1 MDAGYRGRAAP
12 CQRERSDRALDRV
25 TAIDT
30 RPLRH
35 FVRQPRSPP
44 FGLLAEAVPQQ
55 PRAGNRPVSGAR
67 PALWTDNR
75 ETSGYVVETDCAR
88 PPPTGTT
95 VSQVKPSTVPWVFT
109 SGLHGLPALSRVLDL
124 PCVTGRRGMS
134 AFSRDLYFWTGRTNP
149 PSAQI
154 RGRGPELPLNRHG
167 HVFERLLGLDAIAP
181 SPGCGSPEG
190 GRYCRLGAHRRPM
203 PGGRLVRMDCSSACR
218 SLTLFELRATFLTG

>member
-30 RPLRH
+30 RPLRRFPDTRRH
-35 FVRQPRSPP
+35 PP

-55 PRAGNRPVSGAR
+55 PRAGDRPVSGAR

-75 ETSGYVVETDCAR
+75 ETSGCVVETDCGRPPQPAR
-88 PPPTGTT
+88 P
-95 VSQVKPSTVPWVFT
+95 
-109 SGLHGLPALSRVLDL
+109 LSRKILNRPL
-124 PCVTGRRGMS
+124 NLYSRPSRPSC
-134 AFSRDLYFWTGRTNP
+134 AFPGPRPAMCHRPPGHERVFQRFVFFSTGRTNP

-167 HVFERLLGLDAIAP
+167 HVIERLLGLDAIAP
-181 SPGCGSPEG
+181 SPGC
-190 GRYCRLGAHRRPM
+190 
-203 PGGRLVRMDCSSACR
+203 
-218 SLTLFELRATFLTG
+218 

>member
-1 MDAGYRGRAAP
+1 M
-12 CQRERSDRALDRV
+12 
-25 TAIDT
+25 
-30 RPLRH
+30 
-35 FVRQPRSPP
+35 
-44 FGLLAEAVPQQ
+44 
-55 PRAGNRPVSGAR
+55 SGAR
-67 PALWTDNR
+67 PALRTDSR
-75 ETSGYVVETDCAR
+75 ETLGYVVETDCGR

-95 VSQVKPSTVPWVFT
+95 ISQVITLNRPLGSLRP
-109 SGLHGLPALSRVLDL
+109 GLHGLPALSRVLDL

-167 HVFERLLGLDAIAP
+167 HVVERLLGLDAIAP

-203 PGGRLVRMDCSSACR
+203 PGGRLVRMELLFCMSQSHVIRAKGYLFDR
-218 SLTLFELRATFLTG
+218 SNRADVERPM

>member
-1 MDAGYRGRAAP
+1 MAGGAVTLRGLGRGLAAASFLWDAWSGQTAAAP
-12 CQRERSDRALDRV
+12 PQSNQ
-25 TAIDT
+25 
-30 RPLRH
+30 PLR
-35 FVRQPRSPP
+35 
-44 FGLLAEAVPQQ
+44 A
-55 PRAGNRPVSGAR
+55 
-67 PALWTDNR
+67 D
-75 ETSGYVVETDCAR
+75 
-88 PPPTGTT
+88 
-95 VSQVKPSTVPWVFT
+95 KPSTVPWVFT
-109 SGLHGLPALSRVLDL
+109 ADLHGLPAPSRVLDL

-167 HVFERLLGLDAIAP
+167 HVVERLLGLDAIAP

-218 SLTLFELRATFLTG
+218 SLTQFEHTGYLFERAYSPCRRGTAYVVAEH

>member
-25 TAIDT
+25 TAVGTFHRGDVPDSH
-30 RPLRH
+30 RP
-35 FVRQPRSPP
+35 PP

-55 PRAGNRPVSGAR
+55 PHAGNRPVSEAR
-67 PALWTDNR
+67 PALWTDSR
-75 ETSGYVVETDCAR
+75 ETSGCVVETDCAR
-88 PPPTGTT
+88 PPPNRHNRFSG
-95 VSQVKPSTVPWVFT
+95 KPSTVPWVFT

-167 HVFERLLGLDAIAP
+167 HVFEHLLGLDAIAP
-181 SPGCGSPEG
+181 SPGC
-190 GRYCRLGAHRRPM
+190 
-203 PGGRLVRMDCSSACR
+203 
-218 SLTLFELRATFLTG
+218 

>member
-1 MDAGYRGRAAP
+1 MKHWDMWSRQTAP
-12 CQRERSDRALDRV
+12 A
-25 TAIDT
+25 
-30 RPLRH
+30 
-35 FVRQPRSPP
+35 
-44 FGLLAEAVPQQ
+44 
-55 PRAGNRPVSGAR
+55 
-67 PALWTDNR
+67 
-75 ETSGYVVETDCAR
+75 

-95 VSQVKPSTVPWVFT
+95 ISQVKTLNRPLGSLRP
-109 SGLHGLPALSRVLDL
+109 GLHGLPALSRVLDL

-154 RGRGPELPLNRHG
+154 RGRRPELPLNRHG
-167 HVFERLLGLDAIAP
+167 HVIERLLGLDAIAP

-218 SLTLFELRATFLTG
+218 SLTLFELRATFLTGQTGPTWNGICPLP

>member
-25 TAIDT
+25 TAVETFHGADVPDSH
-30 RPLRH
+30 RP
-35 FVRQPRSPP
+35 PP

-75 ETSGYVVETDCAR
+75 ETSGYVVETDCGR

-109 SGLHGLPALSRVLDL
+109 SRPSRPSCAFRGSHTAMCHGAPGHERVFQRFVFLDWADQPAQRPD
-124 PCVTGRRGMS
+124 T
-134 AFSRDLYFWTGRTNP
+134 WTG
-149 PSAQI
+149 A
-154 RGRGPELPLNRHG
+154 
-167 HVFERLLGLDAIAP
+167 
-181 SPGCGSPEG
+181 
-190 GRYCRLGAHRRPM
+190 
-203 PGGRLVRMDCSSACR
+203 
-218 SLTLFELRATFLTG
+218 